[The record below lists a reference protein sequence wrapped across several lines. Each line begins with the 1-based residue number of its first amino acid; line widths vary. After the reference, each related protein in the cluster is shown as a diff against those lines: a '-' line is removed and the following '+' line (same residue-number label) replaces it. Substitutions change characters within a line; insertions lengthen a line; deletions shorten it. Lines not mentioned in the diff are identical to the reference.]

1 LSPDAPDRR
10 TGDRRPRSRSAG
22 RRTTPTGT
30 ASLGDLRA
38 HLTPQRGTQI
48 LIAFVTVA
56 VLLATGYAWHSV
68 NTLEASVTKIRLSEL
83 GSGDDGAVDILMV
96 GMDSRTDAKGNPLSA
111 QELKEIHSADDVGS
125 NTDTIVLIRI
135 PNDGSSA
142 TAISIPRDSY
152 VNVPGIG
159 MSKINA
165 AYGATKEAKRRQLV
179 ESGDNMADAEKQ
191 GANAGREALI
201 QTVANLTGIQVD
213 HYAEVGLLGFMLLT
227 NAVDG
232 VQVCLKNA
240 VNEPMSGAH
249 FPAGPQTLNGA
260 QALSFVRQRH
270 DLPRGDLDRIV
281 RQQVF
286 MASLASKVLSTGT
299 LTSPGKLK
307 SLEKA
312 VSRAVV
318 IDDDWN
324 VVNFVSQL
332 KDITGGAV
340 RFSTI
345 PVVTEQGWSD
355 DGTQSVVQVDPA
367 AVHKYMTSLLT
378 SKKPGQSGFIPS
390 TVTADVENGSTIDG
404 LASAVSQVL
413 SGKGFTAGQL
423 ITQGTNDVDSSVHA
437 RSGQAGTAEIAKALG
452 GLQVV
457 NNDDSVPAGHVKV
470 ILTNTYNGPTGDGG
484 ATTTD
489 QAPTNPAPNITANT
503 SNGPKCVN

>member
-1 LSPDAPDRR
+1 MSPDSPDRR
-10 TGDRRPRSRSAG
+10 TGARRPRSAAG
-22 RRTTPTGT
+22 RSRSTGAT
-30 ASLGDLRA
+30 SLGDLWARI
-38 HLTPQRGTQI
+38 TPQRGTQL
-48 LIAFVTVA
+48 LIAFATVA
-56 VLLATGYAWHSV
+56 VLLATGYAWRTV
-68 NTLEASVTKIRLSEL
+68 NTLEASVTRAALSEL
-83 GSGDDGAVDILMV
+83 GNGDDGAVDILMV

-111 QELKEIHSADDVGS
+111 KELKAIHSADDVGS

-142 TAISIPRDSY
+142 TAVSIPRDSY

-179 ESGDNMADAEKQ
+179 EAGDDPADAEKQ
-191 GANAGREALI
+191 GATAGREALI
-201 QTVANLTGIQVD
+201 KTVADLTGIEVD

-227 NAVDG
+227 DAVDG

-240 VNEPMSGAH
+240 VDEPMSGAH
-249 FPAGPQTLNGA
+249 FPAGTQTLDGS

-286 MASLASKVLSTGT
+286 MASLAGKVLSTGT

-332 KDITGGAV
+332 KDISGGAV

-355 DGTQSVVQVDPA
+355 DGTQSVVEVDPT

-378 SKKPGQSGFIPS
+378 SKKRGESGFIPS

-404 LASAVSQVL
+404 LAGAVSQVL
-413 SGKGFTAGQL
+413 SGKGFTAGAL
-423 ITQGTNDVDSSVHA
+423 TTQGTNDVNSAVHA
-437 RSGQAGTAEIAKALG
+437 RSGQAGADVVAKALG
-452 GLQVV
+452 GLPVV
-457 NNDDSVPAGHVKV
+457 VDDSVPADHVKV

-484 ATTTD
+484 ATSTQTT
-489 QAPTNPAPNITANT
+489 PNPAPNITANT
-503 SNGPKCVN
+503 SSGPKCVN